1 MLLVFRKARD
11 ISLFPDIEDECFMYT
26 YSWGCQEQDMLH
38 SAYKHCTLFPAYAQK
53 KNTETI
59 NINLKKHNQMETNGL
74 KCHHH

>member
-38 SAYKHCTLFPAYAQK
+38 SAYEHCTLFPAYAQQK
-53 KNTETI
+53 HI
-59 NINLKKHNQMETNGL
+59 HLKKHNQMETNGL